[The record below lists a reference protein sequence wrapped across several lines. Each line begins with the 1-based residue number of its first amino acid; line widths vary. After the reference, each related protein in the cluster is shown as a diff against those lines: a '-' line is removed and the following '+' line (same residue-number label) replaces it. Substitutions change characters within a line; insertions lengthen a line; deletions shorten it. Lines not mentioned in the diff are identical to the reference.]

1 MYGKVTRYFQDRGYG
16 FILGED
22 RKTYFIHH
30 ANLDGEHIERG
41 CSVHFKPFQ
50 NERSDNN
57 AMGVI
62 VVDAP
67 EKGKEKESSNSRKKK
82 PRHRK
87 PCNADKVILDDR
99 KFKRFVKAFFEEQE
113 EMKDAMEASD
123 GKHYERRK

>member
-30 ANLDGEHIERG
+30 ANLDDEHIERG
-41 CSVHFKPFQ
+41 YSVHFKPFQ
-50 NERSDNN
+50 DERSDNN

-87 PCNADKVILDDR
+87 PCNADKAVADDR
-99 KFKRFVKAFFEEQE
+99 RFQRFVRAFFEEQE

-123 GKHYERRK
+123 GKHYETKD